1 MAGTRSR
8 ERTATRSDLCAVL
21 RSSIHLQKEDMKKP
35 PFIMAIVTAGVL
47 ALAGC
52 AGGSETAATQDLHP
66 LP

>member
-1 MAGTRSR
+1 
-8 ERTATRSDLCAVL
+8 
-21 RSSIHLQKEDMKKP
+21 MKKP